1 MYLSY
6 YNLKAKP
13 FQMSTNPAF
22 LWLGEKHR
30 EALAVLKYAILE
42 NKGVLALTGD
52 VGTGKTTLINALLE
66 SLGKDTVTATIYD
79 PRLEILDF
87 FNTVGAAFKIEGT
100 FDGKGKFLLKF
111 MDFLIKTH
119 ERNQKILLIID
130 EAQAI
135 NEDLLEEIRLLSN
148 LEAEYTRL
156 LNIFFVGQNEF
167 VDILQKY
174 ENRALRQRV
183 TIRYHIQP
191 LTLNETAAYIKY
203 RLEVS
208 GTTAPV
214 FDSGA
219 IDEIFFF
226 SEGYPRLIN
235 IMCDHALL
243 SGYVR
248 EVRVINAELIR
259 ECREELLVS
268 KKAGENDFQSVGND
282 YRSLP
287 NETMFNDPLP
297 PNETRFND
305 PPPPNETMFNDPPS
319 PSETRF
325 TEPPES
331 PFIPVED
338 SHSYE
343 DEQMVFSSWQPRSG
357 RAKSTKST
365 KKRFYRSPIAIAF
378 ILVVG
383 LVAGY
388 FFYINGKD
396 TAESFATSVQQQA
409 KKYFSEKAG
418 SENDKSPMAQAR
430 PETSD
435 IPSQVEAGKV
445 GDPRFFMVKPPN
457 SSFLKETV
465 PKEAETPKV
474 IPSKPVPEESGVQTY
489 TTKPG
494 GPESDG
500 NDKRVK
506 ADMAGDSDISSKRLL
521 ESESPKEIATATI
534 KPVETVPSNLKQKV
548 PVMVPIT
555 KKTPDKI
562 QTLPLKPVQVNAK
575 AKAPETITTKA
586 FGPVEKP
593 ESDQSVSK
601 PVQAKEKIS
610 ERYQDNPEV
619 KQKKEAGSPKNTDMK
634 KGPTVASSVSS
645 GKQATTLAAIPLVN
659 PSKETVI
666 SKKDLPGEVKIVSR
680 EKAQPTRSVP
690 NENKDVN
697 RAEEKVASLSAPAR
711 KSQTAGKAGFVR
723 FNLSARLKAFL
734 NEYCRTYEQKDLDKF
749 STFFASNAVEKGK
762 PFEYWRSKYRQNF
775 NRIDTMEY
783 DIEIERYATQEE
795 TGLVK
800 VDGIFHVRA
809 KLGGSKEWRKTS
821 GQISMVLEASGNS
834 FKVKQLDY

>member
-1 MYLSY
+1 MAGGAKPLDSRLSMYLSY

-66 SLGKDTVTATIYD
+66 SLGNDTVTATIYD
-79 PRLEILDF
+79 PRLEVLDF
-87 FNTVGAAFKIEGT
+87 FNTIAAAFKIEGT

-130 EAQAI
+130 ESQAI

-208 GTTAPV
+208 GTTALI

-248 EVRVINAELIR
+248 EVQVINANLIR

-268 KKAGENDFQSVGND
+268 KKAVENDFQYSHND

-287 NETMFNDPLP
+287 NETMFNDPPL
-297 PNETRFND
+297 
-305 PPPPNETMFNDPPS
+305 
-319 PSETRF
+319 PSETMSA
-325 TEPPES
+325 EPPPD

-338 SHSYE
+338 SHSYV
-343 DEQMVFSSWQPRSG
+343 DEQTGSSSQPMSASELYRISS
-357 RAKSTKST
+357 KK
-365 KKRFYRSPIAIAF
+365 KKRFFRSPIAIAF

-388 FFYINGKD
+388 FFYSNDKD
-396 TAESFATSVQQQA
+396 TAESFATSAQQQA
-409 KKYFSEKAG
+409 KKYFSE
-418 SENDKSPMAQAR
+418 EAR

-435 IPSQVEAGKV
+435 IPSRVEAGKE
-445 GDPRFFMVKPPN
+445 GDSRFFKVKSPN
-457 SSFLKETV
+457 SSLLKETL

-489 TTKPG
+489 MTKPG
-494 GPESDG
+494 GPGSDG
-500 NDKRVK
+500 NDKRAK
-506 ADMAGDSDISSKRLL
+506 ANPAGDSNISPERPI
-521 ESESPKEIATATI
+521 ESESPKEIASATK
-534 KPVETVPSNLKQKV
+534 KPVETVPSSLKQKV
-548 PVMVPIT
+548 PLMVPIT

-562 QTLPLKPVQVNAK
+562 QTLSLKPVQVIAK
-575 AKAPETITTKA
+575 AKAPETITTTA
-586 FGPVEKP
+586 VEPVEKP
-593 ESDQSVSK
+593 EAGKSITK
-601 PVQAKEKIS
+601 PVQAKEKTS
-610 ERYQDNPEV
+610 EKYQDNPEGR
-619 KQKKEAGSPKNTDMK
+619 QKKEAESSKNTEME
-634 KGPTVASSVSS
+634 KGPTVASSVAS
-645 GKQATTLAAIPLVN
+645 GKKATALAAIPLVN

-666 SKKDLPGEVKIVSR
+666 SKKDLPGEVKIVSK
-680 EKAQPTRSVP
+680 EKAQPIPSVP
-690 NENKDVN
+690 DENKDVN
-697 RAEEKVASLSAPAR
+697 RVEEKVASLSAPVS
-711 KSQTAGKAGFVR
+711 KSKTAGKAGFVR
-723 FNLSARLKAFL
+723 FNLSARLEAFL
-734 NEYCRTYEQKDLDKF
+734 KEYCRTYEQKDLDKF
-749 STFFASNAVEKGK
+749 STFFALNAVEKGK
-762 PFEYWRSKYRQNF
+762 PFGFWRSKYRQNF
-775 NRIDTMEY
+775 DRIDTMEY
-783 DIEIERYATQEE
+783 NIELERYATQEE
-795 TGLVK
+795 TGLIK
-800 VDGIFHVRA
+800 VNGIFHVRA

-821 GQISMVLEASGNS
+821 GQISMVLEASGDS

>member
-79 PRLEILDF
+79 PRLEVLDF

-208 GTTAPV
+208 GTTAPI

-226 SEGYPRLIN
+226 SGGYPRLIN

-248 EVRVINAELIR
+248 EVQVLNADLIR

-268 KKAGENDFQSVGND
+268 KKTGENDFQSVGND

-287 NETMFNDPLP
+287 S
-297 PNETRFND
+297 
-305 PPPPNETMFNDPPS
+305 ETMFNDPPP
-319 PSETRF
+319 PSETLL

-331 PFIPVED
+331 PFTPVED

-343 DEQMVFSSWQPRSG
+343 DEQMVFSSWQPRG
-357 RAKSTKST
+357 ERAKSTKST
-365 KKRFYRSPIAIAF
+365 KKPFYRSPIAIAF

-388 FFYINGKD
+388 YFYSNGKD
-396 TAESFATSVQQQA
+396 TAESFAISAQQQA

-445 GDPRFFMVKPPN
+445 GDSRFFMVKPPN
-457 SSFLKETV
+457 SSFLKETF

-494 GPESDG
+494 GPGSDG
-500 NDKRVK
+500 NDKRAK
-506 ADMAGDSDISSKRLL
+506 TNPAGDSDISPKRLL
-521 ESESPKEIATATI
+521 ESESPKESTTATI
-534 KPVETVPSNLKQKV
+534 KPVETVPSKLKQKV

-575 AKAPETITTKA
+575 AKAPEPITTKA
-586 FGPVEKP
+586 FEPVEKP
-593 ESDQSVSK
+593 EPDQSVSK
-601 PVQAKEKIS
+601 PVQAKEKTS

-619 KQKKEAGSPKNTDMK
+619 KQKKEAESPKNTDME

-645 GKQATTLAAIPLVN
+645 GKQATTPAAIPLVN

-666 SKKDLPGEVKIVSR
+666 SKKDRPGEAKIVSR

-697 RAEEKVASLSAPAR
+697 RAEEKVASLSAPAS

-734 NEYCRTYEQKDLDKF
+734 DEYCRTYEQKDLDKF
-749 STFFASNAVEKGK
+749 STFFALNAVEKGK
-762 PFEYWRSKYRQNF
+762 PFGFWRSKYRQNF
-775 NRIDTMEY
+775 DRIDTMEY
-783 DIEIERYATQEE
+783 DIEIARYATQEE

-821 GQISMVLEASGNS
+821 GQISMVLEADGDS
-834 FKVKQLDY
+834 FKVRQLDY

>member
-13 FQMSTNPAF
+13 FQMNTDPAF

-30 EALAVLKYAILE
+30 EALDVLKYAILE

-66 SLGKDTVTATIYD
+66 SLGEDTVTATIYD
-79 PRLEILDF
+79 PRLELLDF
-87 FNTVGAAFKIEGT
+87 FNTVAAAFKIEGT

-130 EAQAI
+130 EAQGI

-167 VDILQKY
+167 IDILQKY

-208 GTTAPV
+208 GTTAPI

-226 SEGYPRLIN
+226 SGGYPRLIN

-248 EVRVINAELIR
+248 EVRVINADLIR

-268 KKAGENDFQSVGND
+268 KKVAENEFQYAGND

-287 NETMFNDPLP
+287 D
-297 PNETRFND
+297 
-305 PPPPNETMFNDPPS
+305 ETMFNDPPP
-319 PSETRF
+319 PSETMP
-325 TEPPES
+325 TESPES

-343 DEQMVFSSWQPRSG
+343 DEQMVFSTWQPMNE
-357 RAKSTKST
+357 RAKPVKST
-365 KKRFYRSPIAIAF
+365 KKSFYRSPITIAL
-378 ILVVG
+378 ILVAG

-388 FFYINGKD
+388 FFYSNDKD
-396 TAESFATSVQQQA
+396 TAESFATSVQQQTN
-409 KKYFSEKAG
+409 KYFSEEAG
-418 SENDKSPMAQAR
+418 PENDKPPMAQAR

-435 IPSQVEAGKV
+435 IPSQVEAGKE
-445 GDPRFFMVKPPN
+445 GDSRFFMVKSPN
-457 SSFLKETV
+457 SSLLKETL

-474 IPSKPVPEESGVQTY
+474 IASKPFPEESVVQTY
-489 TTKPG
+489 ATKPD
-494 GPESDG
+494 GPESDANG
-500 NDKRVK
+500 ERAK
-506 ADMAGDSDISSKRLL
+506 ANPAGDSNISPKSSL

-534 KPVETVPSNLKQKV
+534 KPVEAEPSNLKQNV

-555 KKTPDKI
+555 KKTPEKI
-562 QTLPLKPVQVNAK
+562 QTLPSTPVQVNAK

-586 FGPVEKP
+586 FESVEKP
-593 ESDQSVSK
+593 ETDKLVSK
-601 PVQAKEKIS
+601 PVQAKEKTS
-610 ERYQDNPEV
+610 ERYQDKPEV
-619 KQKKEAGSPKNTDMK
+619 KQNKEATPLVTI
-634 KGPTVASSVSS
+634 PLASS
-645 GKQATTLAAIPLVN
+645 
-659 PSKETVI
+659 SKETVV
-666 SKKDLPGEVKIVSR
+666 SKKDLPGEVKIVSK

-690 NENKDVN
+690 DENKNVN
-697 RAEEKVASLSAPAR
+697 RVEEKVASLSVPAS
-711 KSQTAGKAGFVR
+711 KSQTAGKAGFVGY
-723 FNLSARLKAFL
+723 NLSARLKAFL

-749 STFFASNAVEKGK
+749 STFFALNAVEKGK
-762 PFEYWRSKYRQNF
+762 PFNFWRSKYRQNF

-783 DIEIERYATQEE
+783 DIELERYATQEE

-800 VDGIFHVRA
+800 VDGIFHIRA
-809 KLGGSKEWRKTS
+809 KLGGSKEWRKSS
-821 GQISMVLEASGNS
+821 GQISMVLEADGNS
-834 FKVKQLDY
+834 FKVIELDY